1 MLLGACVVPSPGA
14 ESRVLR
20 NLRALLQIR
29 RPAFLQI
36 RRPAFLT
43 ALPLT
48 QPDEG
53 GTEDG
58 ESVHILEHSPADPF
72 TGSTDQVSGDLGDW
86 DGEV

>member
-29 RPAFLQI
+29 RPAFLI
-36 RRPAFLT
+36 

-58 ESVHILEHSPADPF
+58 ESVHVLEHSPADPF

>member
-29 RPAFLQI
+29 RPAFL
-36 RRPAFLT
+36 T
-43 ALPLT
+43 VLPLT

-58 ESVHILEHSPADPF
+58 ESVHVLEHSPADPF

>member
-1 MLLGACVVPSPGA
+1 MWSPAQEQSPEFSGI
-14 ESRVLR
+14 SGHFCRLD
-20 NLRALLQIR
+20 AL
-29 RPAFLQI
+29 P
-36 RRPAFLT
+36 FLT

-58 ESVHILEHSPADPF
+58 ESVHVLEHSPADPF